1 MTTPT
6 PYQLGE
12 AAGLLFKAA
21 GDPTVSYS
29 LVGDLYVTPKGW
41 AMLDVPNALV
51 RGAFDALHEPGAELP
66 FNSDGKLH
74 GHISVIRPEELER
87 IGGPD
92 KLTERGHQFRY
103 TLGPLKEVRP
113 DGWEG
118 VSRVWFISVR
128 SPELERLRR
137 SYGLSSKPNE
147 DKYDFHITI
156 GRRAVNVLKDN
167 DVVKQSDFEAENE
180 KARIEAQSSK
190 LQHVREGYARCS
202 VCDSKYHIAPPDHKC
217 PACGARMWY
226 IRSAKKAE
234 RGPPYR
240 CETCTK
246 KFKDFQPGHA
256 DKCPACSGDLIPEQT
271 FGEKWPDREFKLA
284 ALISIPELDPSH
296 PNYPTHAGPPL
307 GGVSSA
313 SCHEPHD
320 AVPSGRADASGDGRP
335 SAGGGGPVYAK
346 EAGGVDPS
354 PLQALLQ
361 AKRHSDQGDYR
372 AKHRVLAQLLRSS
385 PQDFAVD
392 QPHPAHPGLTHLPTG
407 FRTHAP
413 FSLASLAAGKV
424 AFAPDYTPAQLREL
438 GVYERMYDKPESR
451 PASMPDWPA
460 HWLSPHDP
468 KGWLQWYDN
477 YSAGRR
483 IPDED
488 ARQMKRWTSFK
499 ARHGAQFQKNPT
511 PRRAAALE
519 HWAIDPSR
527 LTAKLAAKD
536 RPVPADANDP
546 ADRED
551 CPCCGVMHERGDGY
565 CNSCGGRWPAKTK

>member
-1 MTTPT
+1 MSTPT

-66 FNSDGKLH
+66 YNSDGKLH

-128 SPELERLRR
+128 SPELEKLRR
-137 SYGLSSKPNE
+137 SYGLSSKPND

-167 DVVKQSDFEAENE
+167 DVVKQSDFQAENE
-180 KARIEAQSSK
+180 KARIEDQSSK
-190 LQHVREGYARCS
+190 LPHVREGYARCS
-202 VCDSKYHIAPPDHKC
+202 ACESKYHIAPPGHKC
-217 PACGARMWY
+217 PACEARMY
-226 IRSAKKAE
+226 YARSSK
-234 RGPPYR
+234 
-240 CETCTK
+240 
-246 KFKDFQPGHA
+246 Q
-256 DKCPACSGDLIPEQT
+256 S
-271 FGEKWPDREFKLA
+271 
-284 ALISIPELDPSH
+284 ALVSVPELDPSH
-296 PNYPTHAGPPL
+296 PNYPKHAGPPL

-335 SAGGGGPVYAK
+335 SAGGGGPAYVK
-346 EAGGVDPS
+346 ESGGVDPS

-361 AKRHSDQGDYR
+361 AKQHSDHGDYR
-372 AKHRVLAQLLRSS
+372 AKHRILAQLLRKS

-392 QPHPAHPGLTHLPTG
+392 QARPVHPGLTHLPTG
-407 FRTHAP
+407 FQTHAP
-413 FSLASLAAGKV
+413 FSLASLATGKV
-424 AFAPDYTPAQLREL
+424 AFAPDYTPAQLKEL

-468 KGWLQWYDN
+468 KGWLEWYAN
-477 YSAGRR
+477 YSSGRR

-488 ARQMKRWTSFK
+488 ARQMRRWSSFK

-519 HWAIDPSR
+519 HWAIDPAR
-527 LTAKLAAKD
+527 LAPKSAAKD